1 MLKNLTLENVVK
13 LILAIGTVLLIGL
26 IAFNFS
32 NLIAYLVIA
41 MLISYMLDPVVN
53 RMQASGMNRTL
64 AITLTLASVILVI
77 VWGSTTIIPIVA
89 NQMAGLARQ
98 LNIENLRFIAD
109 QIEIAIISNFDFLPQ
124 GFLRD
129 NIAALSDNLFNVGRF
144 SDILGNLIGIFT
156 NLFAAFLIIPFAV
169 FFFLKDG
176 HKIRRDL
183 LQFVPNKYFETVLS
197 IIDIIET
204 RLGHYFRSV
213 FVQCTLVG
221 IVSWLTLSVAGLNN
235 AASVGITIGIANSI
249 PYFGPIIGYI
259 LSIIISIVE
268 TGDFSL
274 VIPCILAVL
283 VAQILDNVVFQPLI
297 FSRSAEMHPVAI
309 LFIIMIGAQT
319 AGILGML
326 IAIPIATIIK
336 ISFNQISWSLNNYYV
351 FRLDSSGSKPNAQ
364 EAPLPPPV
372 NPPE

>member
-13 LILAIGTVLLIGL
+13 LILAVGIIMLIGL

-41 MLISYMLDPVVN
+41 LLISYMLDPIVN

-64 AITLTLASVILVI
+64 AISLTLASVILLI
-77 VWGSTTIIPIVA
+77 VWGSTTVIPIVA

-109 QIEIAIISNFDFLPQ
+109 QIEIAIIANFDFVPQ

-129 NIAALSDNLFNVGRF
+129 NIAALSDNLFDIGRF

-156 NLFAAFLIIPFAV
+156 NLFAAFLVIPFAV

-183 LQFVPNKYFETVLS
+183 LQLVPNKYFETVLS
-197 IIDIIET
+197 LIDIIET
-204 RLGHYFRSV
+204 RLGRYFRSV
-213 FVQCTLVG
+213 VVQCTLVG
-221 IVSWLTLSVAGLNN
+221 IVSWLALSVAGLNN
-235 AASVGITIGIANSI
+235 AASVGIAIGVANSI

-326 IAIPIATIIK
+326 VAIPIATIIK

-351 FRLDSSGSKPNAQ
+351 FRLDSTGNKPNTL
-364 EAPLPPPV
+364 ETPPSSES